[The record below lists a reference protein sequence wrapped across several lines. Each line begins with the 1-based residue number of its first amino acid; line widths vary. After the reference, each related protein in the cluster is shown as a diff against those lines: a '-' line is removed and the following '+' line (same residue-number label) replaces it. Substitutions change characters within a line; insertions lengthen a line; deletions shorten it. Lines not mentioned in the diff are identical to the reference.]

1 MAKILPIDGFAK
13 FLYKQY
19 SEKAGY
25 IMGSFGQ
32 DPKKWGVNSWWFTQY
47 TGAQRAKALYWR
59 AHAKR
64 VFDCQ
69 GLVEGYY
76 LDMTGVNVDTKA
88 RYNYANWCG
97 IKGSGMI
104 PADRR
109 VPGAAVFWGTS
120 AATIHHVGYLY
131 KPVSANKPAG
141 DWYIIEARGVNYGVV
156 MTRLNSRKPNYWG
169 WMTKYFDYTGSTSVV
184 TPTRALGER
193 ELKKGMKGDDVV
205 ELQTILIS
213 LGFDLPKYGAD
224 GEYGSE
230 TEKSVKYFQK
240 AYGLEQT
247 GIADKATLA
256 KIKTIVQTIV
266 VTGLLVNIRAEANTK
281 SKILGVAK
289 KGETFKFMNE
299 KIANDNGWY
308 KISYKEGTGWISAKY
323 SEPK

>member
-1 MAKILPIDGFAK
+1 MAKLMPTSK
-13 FLYKQY
+13 FVGELYKAY
-19 SEKAGY
+19 ARKDGY
-25 IMGSFGQ
+25 IMGATGQ
-32 DPKKWGVNSWWFTQY
+32 DPSKWGTNSWWFTQY
-47 TGAQRAKALYWR
+47 TGKQRTKALYWR
-59 AHAKR
+59 THAKR
-64 VFDCQ
+64 VWDCN
-69 GLVEGYY
+69 GMAEGIYKDY
-76 LDMTGVNVDTKA
+76 AGVDINTKA

-104 PADRR
+104 RADRR

-120 AATIHHVGYLY
+120 ADAIHHVGYLY

-156 MTRLNSRKPNYWG
+156 MTRLNSRKPDYWG
-169 WMTKYFDYTGSTSVV
+169 WMTKYFDYTGSASVV

-213 LGFDLPKYGAD
+213 LGFDLPRYGAD
-224 GEYGSE
+224 GEFGSE

-240 AYGLEQT
+240 AYGLHQT

-266 VTGLLVNIRAEANTK
+266 VTGLLVNIRKGPNTN
-281 SKILGVAK
+281 SKILGVVR
-289 KGETFKFMNE
+289 KGDAFKFMNE
-299 KIANDNGWY
+299 KSANGNGWY
-308 KISYKEGTGWISAKY
+308 KIRYNEDTGWISAKY